1 MNKLMAMCQTW
12 WRRAKSDCDP
22 ANGNAFAQGRGQ
34 GESTCAAELTAVL
47 PDVERLIEALRD
59 ANDECRSAA
68 SIAQRDGAQQVAP
81 CPTCGVTGQ
90 NTPCHHHIYDP
101 RG

>member
-1 MNKLMAMCQTW
+1 MNKLRELAEHLQQDANMPHSKG
-12 WRRAKSDCDP
+12 AKLVFSE
-22 ANGNAFAQGRGQ
+22 R
-34 GESTCAAELTAVL
+34 AAELRAIL
-47 PDVERLIEALRD
+47 PEVERLIEALRD